1 MSWNAF
7 DRDRKH
13 LEAQYHDPVWDEASG
28 WSLDRLEDAVAQIV
42 QDAERQGEPRIRTK
56 ARVFELLLLNGRIE
70 VDPRDWFADRLQHGD
85 LVTRLRDTWTAEI
98 RKTAIAEANATAAI
112 ARSTGAYISGPN
124 FSHTSP
130 DWERVLSLGP
140 SGLLSFIRQTRQDK
154 LASGRLSDS
163 ERDFYDAVETVY
175 AAFIGFIG
183 RLAEG
188 AEKQAGLHP
197 EERERM
203 VALAECLRNI
213 ATRPPETLHEAL
225 QLAYLC
231 HELMEMEGEYVR
243 SMGQFDRLYYRFYR
257 SDLERG
263 LRTREQ
269 EKELIKYFFIKFFAR
284 TDGLKFGKNFVFGG
298 LDVDGSDAIN
308 PLSHAALEAYEE
320 MRTVDPKLSI
330 RVHEG
335 TPADF
340 LRRVGACIRKGC
352 NSFVLV
358 NDDVGIPSLI
368 KRGVPEQEARN
379 YVLMGCYEPAIVGK
393 EVPCSGS
400 QWVNIAKAIEWAL
413 YDGVDPLTG
422 RQMGPKTGE
431 CEAFASFDEF
441 YAAFKTQLSAL
452 LEGAM
457 DVQVAFESRWEEMNT
472 SPLLSGTML
481 ECVERG
487 RDISAAGAKYNNTGC
502 CVASLASTVDSLVAI
517 RELVFE
523 RKAITM
529 RGLAETLKDDWAGNE
544 LLRLKILGSRRK
556 FGNNLEEPDALARDI
571 ADHVAGIINSKR
583 NERRGQFCA
592 ALNSINHCHRFGR
605 EVGALPDGRK
615 AHQPLSKNLG
625 AVTGMDRE
633 GVTALINS
641 VTRLDFTQFPN
652 GSVLDIMLHPTAVQG
667 EEGLSALVGLIRS
680 YFAQGGFGIQFN
692 IFDVNTLRE
701 AQARPEEYANLQVRV
716 CGWNVHF
723 VNLSQP
729 EQDMFIEQ
737 AEHLPV

>member
-1 MSWNAF
+1 MPWNAF
-7 DRDRKH
+7 DRYRKH

-28 WSLDRLEDAVAQIV
+28 WSLDRLEEAVAQIV
-42 QDAERQGEPRIRTK
+42 RDAERQGQPRIRTK

-70 VDPRDWFADRLQHGD
+70 VDPRDWFADRLQHAD
-85 LVTRLRDTWTAEI
+85 LVRRLRDTWTAEI
-98 RKTAIAEANATAAI
+98 RRTAIAEADATAGA
-112 ARSTGAYISGPN
+112 ARSVGAYLSGPN

-140 SGLLSFIRQTRQDK
+140 SGLLSFVRETRQRK
-154 LASGRLSDS
+154 LASGYLSDP

-175 AAFIGFIG
+175 VAFIRFIL

-197 EERERM
+197 DQRERM
-203 VALAECLRNI
+203 LALAECLRNI

-231 HELMEMEGEYVR
+231 HELMEMEGESVR
-243 SMGQFDRLYYRFYR
+243 SMGHFDRLYYRFYR

-284 TDGLKFGKNFVFGG
+284 TDGVKYGKNFVFGG
-298 LDVDGSDAIN
+298 IDADGSDAIN
-308 PLSHAALEAYEE
+308 PLAYAALEAYEE
-320 MRTVDPKLSI
+320 MRTVDPKLSV
-330 RVHEG
+330 RVHQD

-340 LRRVGACIRKGC
+340 LRQVAACIRKGC

-358 NDDVGIPSLI
+358 NDHVGIAALM
-368 KRGVPEQEARN
+368 KRGVPEDEARN

-422 RQMGPKTGE
+422 RQMGPHTGE

-441 YAAFKTQLSAL
+441 YAAFRTQLSHL

-457 DVQVAFESRWEEMNT
+457 AIQVAFESRWEQMNT

-481 ECVERG
+481 ECVEQG
-487 RDISAAGAKYNNTGC
+487 RDISAGGAKYNNTGC
-502 CVASLASTVDSLVAI
+502 CVGSMASTVDSLVAI
-517 RELVFE
+517 RGQVFE
-523 RKAITM
+523 RKAVTL
-529 RGLAETLKDDWAGNE
+529 RALAETLRNDWADNE
-544 LLRLKILGSRRK
+544 LLRLKILSGREK
-556 FGNNLEEPDALARDI
+556 FGNNREQPDALAAEI
-571 ADHVAGIINSKR
+571 ADHVARIINNTP
-583 NERRGQFCA
+583 NERGGRFCA
-592 ALNSINHCHRFGR
+592 ALNSIDHCLRFGKQ
-605 EVGALPDGRK
+605 VGALPDGRE
-615 AHQPLSKNLG
+615 AHQPLSKNLS
-625 AVTGMDRE
+625 AVIGMDRE

-641 VTRLDFTQFPN
+641 VTKIDFTQFPN

-667 EEGLSALVGLIRS
+667 EEGLAALVGLIRS
-680 YFAQGGFGIQFN
+680 YFTQGGFGIQFN

-701 AQARPEEYANLQVRV
+701 AQKRPEEYANLQVRV

-729 EQDMFIEQ
+729 EQEMFIKQ
-737 AEHLPV
+737 AEHLPA